1 MGCYGIGVSR
11 VVAAAIEQQHDQDGI
26 IWPISIAPYQVYFVT
41 IAKAPET
48 SILAEEIYQELMAAG
63 IEVVYDD
70 RKVGP
75 GFKFKDAD
83 LLGIPVQLVLGERD
97 FLADGTL
104 ELKTRNKKVNLK
116 IKRNDILAEVKKVIQ
131 ELGGK

>member
-1 MGCYGIGVSR
+1 V
-11 VVAAAIEQQHDQDGI
+11 
-26 IWPISIAPYQVYFVT
+26 
-41 IAKAPET
+41 
-48 SILAEEIYQELMAAG
+48 AEEIYQELLNAG
-63 IEVVYDD
+63 IEVIYDD

-97 FLADGTL
+97 FTADGTL
-104 ELKTRNKKVNLK
+104 ELKTRNKKINVK

-131 ELGGK
+131 ELGAK